1 MRFKEFA
8 TKNKTPEQL
17 KVDALKANKEKAS
30 KALADERKR
39 QQATKAQKTLAKLQA
54 PSIHTI

>member
-1 MRFKEFA
+1 MRFNEFA
-8 TKNKTPEQL
+8 TTKKTPEQL

-39 QQATKAQKTLAKLQA
+39 QQAVKAQKTLAKIQA
-54 PSIHTI
+54 PAIRSL